1 MQVTLHCPEDLTQLQ
16 QQSRQ
21 ERDAKQRDRYRA
33 LLLALAGREAPAI
46 AQTLGRSRRFVQWW
60 VYRYR
65 DHGLEAVVPK
75 RQSGRPPKLPVTK
88 EQAFKARFLAE
99 PTEAEGVCTWRAQE
113 ARRILQ
119 KEFGAE
125 YTLPG
130 VYDLLHRLGLSCLVP
145 RPRHRKNDPAQMKQ
159 WVEDAPL
166 LSSKSPQRTP
176 AKRSRSGSRMR
187 RGSASRGP

>member
-1 MQVTLHCPEDLTQLQ
+1 MQVTLHRPEDLTQLQ

-33 LLLALAGREAPAI
+33 LLLALAGQEAPVI
-46 AQTLGRSRRFVQWW
+46 AQTLGRSRRFVQGW

-65 DHGLEAVVPK
+65 DHGLEAVVPQ
-75 RQSGRPPKLPVTK
+75 RQTGRPPKLPVAK
-88 EQAFKARFLAE
+88 EESFKERFLAD
-99 PTEAEGVCTWRAQE
+99 PTEAEGVCTRRAKE
-113 ARRILQ
+113 ARHILE

-125 YTLPG
+125 YTLAG

-145 RPRHRKNDPAQMKQ
+145 RPRHRKNDPAQMEQ

-166 LSSKSPQRTP
+166 LSSKSPKRT
-176 AKRSRSGSRMR
+176 RSRRSKSGSRTK
-187 RGSASRGP
+187 RGSASKGP

>member
-1 MQVTLHCPEDLTQLQ
+1 MQVELHHPEDLTQLQ

-33 LLLALAGREAPAI
+33 ILLALEGQEAPVI
-46 AQTLGRSRRFVQWW
+46 ARTLGRSRRFVQWW

-65 DHGLEAVVPK
+65 DHGFEAVVPQ
-75 RQSGRPPKLPVTK
+75 RQTGRPPKLPVTK
-88 EQAFKARFLAE
+88 EESFKERFLAE
-99 PTEAEGVCTWRAQE
+99 PTEAEGVCTRRAKE

-125 YTLPG
+125 YTLAG

-145 RPRHRKNDPAQMKQ
+145 RPRHRQNDPAQMKQ

-166 LSSKSPQRTP
+166 LSSKSPKRTRG
-176 AKRSRSGSRMR
+176 KRSRSGSRTK
-187 RGSASRGP
+187 RGSASKGP